1 MAHFARLDEN
11 NKVLYVVVVA
21 NDVPTSNGPL
31 GENDMHPDGEAW
43 CTKFFKKSNWKQTSY
58 NHNFRKQYAGPG
70 MTYDENADLF
80 ISPKPF
86 ESWILDN
93 NFDWQPPVAKPDIL
107 EHNGNPM
114 YPEWDEENLRW
125 KGNNGEEVDG
135 VVTWYEY
142 IWNTDTFS
150 WENKT
155 AKPIF
160 NP

>member
-1 MAHFARLDEN
+1 
-11 NKVLYVVVVA
+11 
-21 NDVPTSNGPL
+21 
-31 GENDMHPDGEAW
+31 
-43 CTKFFKKSNWKQTSY
+43 
-58 NHNFRKQYAGPG
+58 
-70 MTYDENADLF
+70 
-80 ISPKPF
+80 
-86 ESWILDN
+86 
-93 NFDWQPPVAKPDIL
+93 
-107 EHNGNPM
+107 M

-142 IWNTDTFS
+142 TWNTDTFS